1 MTATPSSAPFDRS
14 GLLADRGLRGES
26 FATAYGEL
34 VDRWLAGL
42 FETTFRDTAG
52 VALVAT
58 GGHGAGVLAPA
69 SDLDL
74 TLLHDGNLSPD
85 DAAGFW
91 YPIWDAGLKL
101 GHSVRTV
108 AEALD
113 VARSDLATATS
124 LLTARPLAGEAMLAN
139 TLQTEGTSRWR
150 TDAKRYLAELSESID
165 ERHRQFGDVAY
176 ALEPDLKEGRGG
188 LRDTQALRWASATGF
203 GRPPELEPLAQP
215 AQVLMEA
222 RVELHRSTGRPGDR
236 LLLQHQDEVAERLDD
251 PGADQLMGRVA
262 TAAKAIGLASDE
274 YWFDVRRELGV
285 GRWNRRERSK
295 MLDGNLELAAGRIA
309 LQSQAVLDGATVLR
323 VAVAAT
329 TNEARV
335 DRATMAALLEAP
347 ELSDPWPPEAQS
359 LLVQLL
365 TSGDRAVSV
374 IESLDEAG
382 LWSRLIPEWTPNRC
396 KPQRNAYHR
405 FTVDRHLL
413 EAVARACDL
422 IGRVKRPDLLLV
434 GALLHDIG
442 KGYPGD
448 HTEVGM
454 VLADTIARRFGFDEH
469 DVETIVLMVEH
480 HLLLPDSATRRDL
493 DDPATIRWVAACAG
507 TIERLH
513 LLHALT
519 EADSIATGTSAWG
532 TWKAGLVATLVERTE
547 YDLAGGDVAEMT
559 DSPEQRAEQER
570 LLGEARVHDGPLL
583 VARGNELIVVCV
595 DRPGLFSR
603 IAGVLATCGL
613 DVAEA
618 SAAGADGFVIDRFR
632 VTSSFGGDIAWPKV
646 ERTLLK
652 ALTGR
657 MALDARLA
665 QRARTYAKP
674 AVQAHHLR
682 PRVRVLNEASDD
694 ATVIEATGPDS
705 IGLLYRL
712 TKALAELEVDIGR
725 AKVVTMG
732 SDVVDA
738 FYVRDANGH
747 KITDIDDVAEIEQAL
762 LHALQV

>member
-1 MTATPSSAPFDRS
+1 VTATPSSAPFDPS
-14 GLLADRGLRGES
+14 GLLADRALRGES
-26 FATAYGEL
+26 FAAAYGAL
-34 VDRWLAGL
+34 TDQWLAGL
-42 FETTFRDTAG
+42 FNASFRQTSG
-52 VALVAT
+52 VVLVAT
-58 GGHGAGVLAPA
+58 GGHGAGLLAPA

-74 TLLHDGNLSPD
+74 TLLHDGSLSAE

-91 YPIWDAGLKL
+91 YPIWNAGLKL

-113 VARSDLATATS
+113 VARTDLATATS
-124 LLTARPLAGEAMLAN
+124 LLTARPIAGAMALAK
-139 TLQTEGTSRWR
+139 TLRTAGTRQWQA
-150 TDAKRYLAELSESID
+150 DAKRYMAELSESID
-165 ERHRQFGDVAY
+165 ERHQQFGDVAY

-188 LRDTQALRWASATGF
+188 IRDTQALRWAAAAGF
-203 GRPPELEPLAQP
+203 GRPPELDPLDQP
-215 AQVLMEA
+215 VQVLMEA

-236 LLLQHQDEVAERLDD
+236 LLLQHQDDVAERLDE

-274 YWFDVRRELGV
+274 YWFDVRRELGL
-285 GRWNRRERSK
+285 GRWSRRERSK
-295 MLDGNLELAAGRIA
+295 KLDGNLALAAGRIA
-309 LQSQAVLDGATVLR
+309 LQPHAVLDGSTALR

-329 TNEARV
+329 THEARI
-335 DRATMAALLEAP
+335 DRATMATLLEAP
-347 ELSDPWPPEAQS
+347 ELSDPWPPEARS

-365 TSGDRAVSV
+365 AMGDRAVSV

-413 EAVARACDL
+413 EAVARASDL
-422 IGRVKRPDLLLV
+422 VGRVQRPDLLLV

-454 VLADTIARRFGFDEH
+454 VLADTIARRFGFDDD
-469 DVETIVLMVEH
+469 DVDTIVLMVEH

-507 TIERLH
+507 TNERLH

-547 YDLAGGDVAEMT
+547 HDLAGGDVAEMT

-570 LLGEARVHDGPLL
+570 LLGEARAHDGPLL
-583 VARGNELIVVCV
+583 VAHGNELVVVCA

-603 IAGVLATCGL
+603 IAGLLATCGL

-618 SAAGADGFVIDRFR
+618 SATGADGFVIDRFR
-632 VTSSFGGDIAWPKV
+632 VTSSFGGEIDWPKV
-646 ERTLLK
+646 ERTLGK

-657 MALDARLA
+657 MALEARLA

-682 PRVRVLNEASDD
+682 PRVRVLNEASDE
-694 ATVIEATGPDS
+694 ATVIEVTGPDG

-712 TKALAELEVDIGR
+712 TKALAELEVDIAR

-738 FYVRDANGH
+738 FYVRDANGQ
-747 KITDIDDVAEIEQAL
+747 KITDVDDVAEIEQAL